1 MGLDFTDFGSGLS
14 GLVFKSLMCWLVKDP
29 DGLGVNAL
37 CCLMWALDLSAIFS
51 SIFLDELCLYID
63 NFWVAKN

>member
-1 MGLDFTDFGSGLS
+1 M
-14 GLVFKSLMCWLVKDP
+14 KDP